1 MSRMLNLVAL
11 AASLVLP
18 AIPLF
23 ADGPAQGESDVPVR
37 AADAPAAPATPAASA
52 VPTSAN
58 EARPL
63 FPAGFKAPNPGG
75 GAATIK
81 PTQAP
86 AETTGVGTLTAM
98 AVPLAVVVGVILVAA
113 MIFKRAIKS
122 GGSLAA
128 AIGAGGRAPAG
139 LLEVLGRYPIAR
151 GQTLV
156 LLKVDQRVLLL
167 SQTQATRGHCGGFAT
182 LSEITD
188 PGDVASILAKVGESE
203 ASGPASRFNAMLAD
217 ADGQHEGARPKGL
230 RRLAAM
236 INPQPISWQE
246 PEPPSPTELDRPEAP
261 APTMRFTGV
270 DTLRSRLA
278 AMKGGD
284 R

>member
-11 AASLVLP
+11 VASLLLTAV
-18 AIPLF
+18 PLR
-23 ADGPAQGESDVPVR
+23 AGGPPQGESVNPE
-37 AADAPAAPATPAASA
+37 ASPLPPATPQAPSAAD
-52 VPTSAN
+52 
-58 EARPL
+58 ARPL
-63 FPAGFKAPNPGG
+63 FPADFKAPASG
-75 GAATIK
+75 GAAAPK
-81 PTQAP
+81 PSQAP
-86 AETTGVGTLTAM
+86 AETTGIGALTAT
-98 AVPLAVVVGVILVAA
+98 AVPLAVVVGVIIIAA
-113 MIFKRAIKS
+113 VLFKRAVKS

-167 SQTQATRGHCGGFAT
+167 SQSQATRGHCGGFTT

-217 ADGQHEGARPKGL
+217 ADGHHDTARPRGL

-236 INPQPISWQE
+236 INPQPVSWQE
-246 PEPPSPTELDRPEAP
+246 PEPPAPTDMDGPQTP

-278 AMKGGD
+278 AMKGGA

>member
-1 MSRMLNLVAL
+1 MLNLVAL
-11 AASLVLP
+11 AASLLLP
-18 AIPLF
+18 AMPLL
-23 ADGPAQGESDVPVR
+23 ADGQPQ
-37 AADAPAAPATPAASA
+37 ADGAAPATSPAPAPNSA
-52 VPTSAN
+52 VPPAEDS
-58 EARPL
+58 RPL
-63 FPAGFKAPNPGG
+63 FPAGFKAPAPGG
-75 GAATIK
+75 GAATAK
-81 PTQAP
+81 PAQTP
-86 AETTGVGTLTAM
+86 AETTGIGTITAT
-98 AVPLAVVVGVILVAA
+98 AVPLAVVIGVIIVAA
-113 MIFKRAIKS
+113 MLFKRAVKS

-167 SQTQATRGHCGGFAT
+167 SQSQATRGHCGGFTT

-188 PGDVASILAKVGESE
+188 PCDVASILAKVGESE
-203 ASGPASRFNAMLAD
+203 ASGPASRFNALLAD
-217 ADGQHEGARPKGL
+217 ADGHHDAARPRGL
-230 RRLAAM
+230 RRLAGL
-236 INPQPISWQE
+236 INPQPVSWQE
-246 PEPPSPTELDRPEAP
+246 PEPPAPTELEGPESP

-278 AMKGGD
+278 AMKGGA